1 MISDLRRLS
10 AAGHR
15 RTKELLLDGETWPGT
30 QGSYI
35 GILEYY
41 VALMAQDDQDTFEQ
55 LLEELKHVPS
65 DDDE

>member
-1 MISDLRRLS
+1 MISDLKRLT

-15 RTKELLLDGETWPGT
+15 RTKELLQSGEQFIGT

-41 VALMAQDDQDTFEQ
+41 VALMAQDDQETFEQ
-55 LLEELKHVPS
+55 LLEELKHVPAN
-65 DDDE
+65 DDE